1 MMYLYM
7 AEFSS
12 VLKKTFL
19 LESPS
24 TPIHQ
29 RIAQK
34 YVEELQKLGHQV
46 ILLHSQQFQSHID
59 LIQHVNQYKADF
71 CIFLEPIS
79 TLSGFSDETQCFL
92 FELIDTKLI
101 FIHYETTLGCEIS
114 GSSVKQRAEYLK
126 RKLIAFQ
133 KHEQRSHHFC
143 IEYYMFLDL
152 RSLGISK
159 AHKIY
164 HASEFVSDHA
174 INSPD
179 SFQFET
185 SFVGHVIPG
194 FYEVYGDD
202 FLYSHLLYADFWNR
216 VSDLTSG
223 VERSAIDF
231 SERFQNQIFPEDNTI
246 TKTAFKYLYVSL
258 YRMLSLASRGE
269 VLKRITNTTVDIIGG
284 DPSYLNQ
291 QNLNRQ
297 IKRDNIKYHPANFAK
312 DQVQSIYSSS
322 KINLNITSLQFDTA
336 IVNRVVDIAGV
347 GGFVLTDWK
356 PDLARLTSVASEISY
371 RTIEELNAKLAYYS
385 DPTHESERLEI
396 ADTLRQDIQKSCT
409 YEALINFIL
418 NQLDTME
425 ESSREVLRVDL
436 GCGTR
441 KPEGFLGVDV
451 FPAPHVDI
459 VADLTQRF
467 PFPDSSVDFIR
478 GYDVI
483 EHLSDRL
490 HTMNEIWRI
499 GKPGAIVDLQVPSTD
514 GRGAFQ
520 DPTHVSFWNINS
532 FKYYCVE
539 FPVYLDL
546 CHRYGFKGAFSIVD
560 LTERISDDQVVHI
573 RAVLKVEKPSLNEQ
587 NTELNLNLRDIN
599 FVIFPNWQSS
609 EEELATTLSELFK
622 VILEHPES
630 SHIALLVV
638 LRDID
643 QEEAGFLISSVLMDL
658 LYNESVNNSED
669 EPEIIF
675 LESPSPQEWQTLQ
688 NRITARVQLS
698 QKDDELNMLIPENIK
713 TLAIEDIRNNQW
725 VAIKE

>member
-1 MMYLYM
+1 MTQL
-7 AEFSS
+7 SRPP
-12 VLKKTFL
+12 KKTFI
-19 LESPS
+19 LEVPS

-34 YVEELQKLGHQV
+34 YVEELQKAGHDV
-46 ILLHSQQFQSHID
+46 ILIHSPQFKSHRE
-59 LIQHVNQYKADF
+59 LIYQINQYKADF
-71 CIFLEPIS
+71 CIFIEPIS

-92 FELIDTKLI
+92 FELIDTRLI
-101 FIHYETTLGCEIS
+101 FIHYETTLGCEVS
-114 GSSVKQRAEYLK
+114 DFSLDRRAEYLK
-126 RKLIAFQ
+126 KKLIAFYQ
-133 KHEQRSHHFC
+133 HERKSYHFC

-152 RSLGISK
+152 RSLGIRNV
-159 AHKIY
+159 HKIY
-164 HASEFVSDHA
+164 HASEFASDTHE
-174 INSPD
+174 IFNPD

-194 FYEVYGDD
+194 FYDVYGDD
-202 FLYSHLLYADFWNR
+202 FPYSHLLYKDFWNR

-223 VERSAIDF
+223 VEQSAIAF
-231 SERFQNQIFPEDNTI
+231 SERLSNRLHSEDNIFTR
-246 TKTAFKYLYVSL
+246 TAFKYLYVSL

-269 VLKRITNTTVDIIGG
+269 VLKRISSTTVDIIGG

-297 IKRDNIKYHPANFAK
+297 IKRDNINYHPANFAK
-312 DQVQSIYSSS
+312 DQVQLIYSSS

-356 PDLARLTSVASEISY
+356 PGLGKLTSVANEISY
-371 RTIEELNAKLAYYS
+371 RTIEELNAKLEYYV

-396 ADTLRQDIQKSCT
+396 ADTFRQDIRTSCT
-409 YEALINFIL
+409 YEALVNFIL

-425 ESSREVLRVDL
+425 EKSPEVLRVDL
-436 GCGTR
+436 GCGSR
-441 KPEGFLGVDV
+441 KPEGFVGVDV

-546 CHRYGFKGAFSIVD
+546 CHRYGFRGAFSIVS
-560 LTERISDDQVVHI
+560 LTERVSDDRVIHI
-573 RAVLKVEKPSLNEQ
+573 RAVLKVEKPQPDQQVHDIS
-587 NTELNLNLRDIN
+587 LNLRELN
-599 FVIFPNWQSS
+599 FVIFPDWQAQESDLMS
-609 EEELATTLSELFK
+609 ALADFFQ
-622 VILEHPES
+622 VILKHPES
-630 SHIALLVV
+630 SKIAILVV
-638 LRDID
+638 LRGIS
-643 QEEAGFLISSVLMDL
+643 QEDAGLCISSIVMDL
-658 LYNESVNNSED
+658 LYNESVNASD
-669 EPEIIF
+669 QEPEIIF
-675 LESPSPQEWQTLQ
+675 LESPSSKQWETLQ
-688 NRITARVQLS
+688 SRITGRVQVAKEDGMAIAQLPVALETLS
-698 QKDDELNMLIPENIK
+698 L
-713 TLAIEDIRNNQW
+713 EDIAGRHW
-725 VAIKE
+725 